1 MRELNE
7 QELNQVAGGSGF
19 SFNYNHG
26 TQAQAGGDAGA
37 KYGVAYSSSVTD
49 SSLNHHGSNSYAAN
63 TSVAAGYKVG
73 VDSSASSTS
82 GKTISFGF

>member
-26 TQAQAGGDAGA
+26 TQAQAGGDASA
-37 KYGVAYSSSVTD
+37 KYGV
-49 SSLNHHGSNSYAAN
+49 AN